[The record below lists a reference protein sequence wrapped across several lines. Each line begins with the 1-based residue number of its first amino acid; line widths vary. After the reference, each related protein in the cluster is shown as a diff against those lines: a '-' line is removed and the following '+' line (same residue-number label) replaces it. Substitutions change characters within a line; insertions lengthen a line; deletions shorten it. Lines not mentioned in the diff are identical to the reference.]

1 MTLRAVLGPAS
12 RAGTLTLALQSEPLD
27 EDAAQSLGL
36 TDRSEIVV
44 GVPSVVMALAEV
56 GQNESID
63 RRRAGHATPLL
74 PRDS

>member
-1 MTLRAVLGPAS
+1 V
-12 RAGTLTLALQSEPLD
+12 D

-36 TDRSEIVV
+36 TDRSQIIVDM
-44 GVPSVVMALAEV
+44 PSVVVVLTEI